1 MSDPTIFNGNQ
12 PTGTPPVNPAATQ
25 SDDPNAT
32 LLEMILNEQGQKKY
46 NTVQDALKGA
56 AHAQAYIAN
65 LKQELADAKRLADEA
80 VSAKAAKDEL
90 ERTVQDL
97 LNRQSSNSPAS
108 TTLPATL
115 DPDKIAELVE
125 QTLSRKSIAE
135 QAKANQGAV
144 VAKLTEVFGAEAE
157 AKYKEAAAELGLS
170 TQALDEMAAK
180 SPKAVLKALGV
191 DDKAVAT
198 TRPTFA
204 PPPSAVNTAG
214 FQPHQDSLVKRN
226 VNTVAIGATTEDL
239 NAEAQRARQM
249 VEELHKQGASVA
261 DLSDPKVYFK
271 IFK

>member
-12 PTGTPPVNPAATQ
+12 STGTPPVNPAATQ
-25 SDDPNAT
+25 SEDPNAT

-191 DDKAVAT
+191 ADKTGAQT
-198 TRPTFA
+198 PSFA
-204 PPPSAVNTAG
+204 PPQSAVNTAG

-226 VNTVAIGATTEDL
+226 SNTVAIGATTEDL